1 MIMDAPPVQ
10 YVRTSDGYD
19 IAYAVRGEGRPFV
32 LLPGAF
38 EHVQLAWQYP
48 SLHPWLEGLS
58 TRFRLIQFDER
69 GAGMSTRGLRQDHFI
84 TDYERDLQAVVE
96 RLELPPFVLYA
107 ATIRAPAAIQFA
119 LHHPDRISALILG
132 PCRIKTELSRASG
145 YFNVLPQQNWELFL
159 RSLVS
164 LYQHPDDIAR
174 SVALQKQSFNV
185 DDFVVRMRDATYP
198 ISEES
203 LAGLRTPTL
212 VLHPRDY
219 AITDAS
225 DAVRVAQL
233 ARATM
238 TLIDGSFA
246 LGDAEQGIRAIESF
260 LASIPVSNPGG
271 QTSLQARLSS
281 RELEVLHLL
290 ARGKSN
296 QQIADELVISLNTAR
311 KHVANILDK
320 TATANRTEA
329 AGYARDHGLT

>member
-1 MIMDAPPVQ
+1 MNPPPVQ
-10 YVRTSDGYD
+10 YTKTSDGFD
-19 IAYAVRGEGRPFV
+19 IAYAVCGEGRPFV
-32 LLPGAF
+32 FLPGAF

-48 SLHPWLEGLS
+48 SLQPWLEGLS

-84 TDYERDLQAVVE
+84 AHYERDLQAVVE

-119 LHHPDRISALILG
+119 LHHPERISALILG
-132 PCRIKTELSRASG
+132 PCRIRTEQSRASG
-145 YFNVLPQQNWELFL
+145 FFNVLPQQNWDLFL

-164 LYQHPDDIAR
+164 LYQVPDDVAR

-185 DDFVVRMRDATYP
+185 EDFVVRMRDATYAIP
-198 ISEES
+198 EES

-238 TLIDGSFA
+238 TVIDGSFA

-260 LASIPVSNPGG
+260 FTSIPVSNPGD
-271 QTSLQARLSS
+271 QTSLQAGLSS
-281 RELEVLHLL
+281 REIEVLRLV
-290 ARGKSN
+290 AAGRSN
-296 QQIADELVISLNTAR
+296 PQIADELVISLNTVQR
-311 KHVANILDK
+311 HVSNILAK
-320 TATANRTEA
+320 TGLSNRTEA
-329 AGYARDHGLT
+329 ASYATRHGLD